1 MARLEQAATKAGL
14 EGGPGEAEQRTGL
27 EEVALSFLL
36 PQMGE
41 RPPVQPEQ
49 EYDDVEA
56 READADEVSC
66 WLQHL
71 GLGEHTYAFAAH
83 EIDLEV
89 LTQLEEPDLLD
100 VGAHDPTQRL
110 RLLRGIE
117 VLRARG
123 SLSALGRPGERLFR
137 KRFRLGCEI
146 NFGGSPALLAVD
158 TRTDRKVVVKFVH
171 SVEEYQRQLTLHKQL
186 KGEHVVRLVEAFES
200 TRGHEGGP
208 RSENDAPFS
217 VANRGWGMP
226 CLILEYG
233 DSSLGEFIGRGL
245 LPPTERKA
253 RRAPGHAATPPYP
266 PCQTPLPRPPS
277 RLLPRT

>member
-1 MARLEQAATKAGL
+1 M
-14 EGGPGEAEQRTGL
+14 
-27 EEVALSFLL
+27 
-36 PQMGE
+36 
-41 RPPVQPEQ
+41 
-49 EYDDVEA
+49 
-56 READADEVSC
+56 SC

-71 GLGEHTYAFAAH
+71 GLGEHAYAFAAH

-100 VGAHDPTQRL
+100 VGVHDPTQRL

-117 VLRARG
+117 VLCARG

-158 TRTDRKVVVKFVH
+158 TRTDRKVVVKFLH
-171 SVEEYQRQLTLHKQL
+171 SVEEYYRQLALHRQL
-186 KGEHVVRLVEAFES
+186 KGEQVVRLVEAFES
-200 TRGHEGGP
+200 TKGHEGGP
-208 RSENDAPFS
+208 RSDNDAPFS
-217 VANRGWGMP
+217 TANRGWGMP
-226 CLILEYG
+226 CLVLEYG

-253 RRAPGHAATPPYP
+253 CR
-266 PCQTPLPRPPS
+266 PLAMPHP
-277 RLLPRT
+277 